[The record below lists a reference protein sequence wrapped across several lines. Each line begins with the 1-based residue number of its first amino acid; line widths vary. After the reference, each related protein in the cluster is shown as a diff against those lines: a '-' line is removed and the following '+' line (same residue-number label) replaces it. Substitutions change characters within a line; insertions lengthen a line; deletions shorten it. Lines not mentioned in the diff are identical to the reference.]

1 MTGARDFA
9 WSETLRNGLAVTF
22 RSLRPD
28 DRERIAKAIGE
39 LEPESIYTRLFSH
52 RAELTEAALDR
63 ITGVDPARDVALL
76 VTMGG
81 VNDETVIGSGRSMAS
96 AGAGSGR
103 TAEVAFIV
111 EEDYQGLGIAG
122 RLLRHL
128 ADIARGNGIVEFEAD
143 VLAKNKSMLAVFA
156 RSGLPMEKRRD
167 GDVVHVTL
175 SLVADAA

>member
-1 MTGARDFA
+1 MTGARDLA

-28 DRERIAKAIGE
+28 DRERIANAIRE
-39 LEPESIYTRLFSH
+39 LGPESIYTRLFSH
-52 RAELTEAALDR
+52 RTELTEAALDR
-63 ITGVDPARDVALL
+63 ITAIDPARDVALL
-76 VTMGG
+76 ATIGAG
-81 VNDETVIGSGRSMAS
+81 DNETVIGSGRYMAS
-96 AGAGSGR
+96 ADTGSGR

-111 EEDYQGLGIAG
+111 EEDHQGLGIAG

-128 ADIARGNGIVEFEAD
+128 ADIARTRGLLEFEAD

-175 SLVADAA
+175 SLAAEAA